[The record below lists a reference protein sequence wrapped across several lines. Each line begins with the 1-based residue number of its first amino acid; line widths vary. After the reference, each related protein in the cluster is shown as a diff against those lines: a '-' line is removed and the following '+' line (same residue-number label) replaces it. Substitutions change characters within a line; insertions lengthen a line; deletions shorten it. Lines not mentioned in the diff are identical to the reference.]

1 MSRKSDDEKENDEE
15 EEEDDESKEEKE
27 IKIKGDD
34 IKSQNS
40 EKTEIKEQSKK
51 LIVMLIPK
59 VKKELPL
66 PLNTL
71 FFFIELYSYENNLKK
86 ITDDNNKLVFYLMSI
101 SWLDEFKTYYNY
113 KCIEYIIHKE
123 LKEDKNFVNRIDNLI
138 NNQNRL

>member
-1 MSRKSDDEKENDEE
+1 MSRKSDDEKESDEE

-59 VKKELPL
+59 IEKELPL
-66 PLNTL
+66 P
-71 FFFIELYSYENNLKK
+71 
-86 ITDDNNKLVFYLMSI
+86 
-101 SWLDEFKTYYNY
+101 
-113 KCIEYIIHKE
+113 
-123 LKEDKNFVNRIDNLI
+123 
-138 NNQNRL
+138 